1 LALLFSLE
9 VWSADKIAVAAARLS
24 AGIAISGRALAAA
37 QTAAVAST
45 KPKPKACGQVTAQ
58 KTAHFVEV
66 VQGRVVEPD
75 FWADAA
81 GNAGQLPGRLPVWLM
96 CTKVLVAVLVDNV
109 VATSQNS
116 GCTNMEQQETPHHA
130 AYVAKPSAAP
140 SPVASNG
147 VGEIAVRAVDA
158 EVAIQATAR
167 FLASC
172 TKSESVVACFNQLVA
187 IRIATLTVTRVAIAH
202 PAQ

>member
-1 LALLFSLE
+1 
-9 VWSADKIAVAAARLS
+9 
-24 AGIAISGRALAAA
+24 
-37 QTAAVAST
+37 
-45 KPKPKACGQVTAQ
+45 
-58 KTAHFVEV
+58 
-66 VQGRVVEPD
+66 
-75 FWADAA
+75 
-81 GNAGQLPGRLPVWLM
+81 M

-116 GCTNMEQQETPHHA
+116 GCINMEQQETAHHA
-130 AYVAKPSAAP
+130 AWVAKPSVAP
-140 SPVASNG
+140 SPVASSG

-158 EVAIQATAR
+158 EVAIQATAG

-187 IRIATLTVTRVAIAH
+187 TRVAKLAVTRVAIAH